1 MPRRADPGSVL
12 VLAGGG
18 ADLAADAVRAC
29 RNLTRL
35 GLRTVLLGSHP
46 AVLTGADAA
55 HAVYAEPLT
64 PHFVERVVARERPDA
79 VLAELGGPAAHTVLA
94 ALRSAGVPEK
104 YDVEFIGA
112 DPDRTAQGRARHPR
126 ELPVPGGAFGPA
138 APRTDPGR
146 GTVLVLGPAVR
157 SGADAD
163 HSCREAALALRAAGW
178 TPVLLAADPRTAAA
192 ASAAFARCRPAPL
205 TVRTVLE
212 AVAEERRSGTVAAV
226 LGQFGGPATAALAP
240 GLADAGAPLSD
251 LPAGT
256 VRTAADPD
264 ALGRALAGAGLRTAP
279 RRAAMSLPEAL
290 AAADA
295 TGYPVAVT
303 RPHGPGGAAHTVTG
317 PAALTELWHRRSGG
331 GPLLVAPALRACVE
345 LRVDALYDG
354 RELAV
359 AGVLEY
365 LDDDHGGTAVCAL
378 PPVSLGASGTARL
391 AEAAAR
397 AARTLEVRGALSVR
411 FAAAGDALYVREVVP
426 GTAHTAP
433 FTAAAARVPLARAAA
448 RLALGATLA
457 ELRAEGLLP
466 AGGSRSRPDT
476 ATRVFLRAGGD
487 GDPPDGTPGGAATA
501 AGPDFGAAYA
511 KYLIGRHGSLPTK
524 GRACLSG
531 SGQDLRALILP
542 ARRLVSYGFELLAD
556 GDTFGALRRA
566 GVPVTALPEA
576 PPAARSGTA
585 AASGDFPAVRLL
597 RTGQL
602 DLVLSAPGPADDP
615 EEAAAVRAAAA
626 RQGVPCFT
634 GVRALSAGVQAIG
647 AVLDDRVRVAPLAA
661 CGPGGPARPPE
672 RTGHD
677 HEEKR

>member
-1 MPRRADPGSVL
+1 MPRRADPRSVL
-12 VLAGGG
+12 VLAGDG

-55 HAVYAEPLT
+55 DAVYAEPLT
-64 PHFVERVVARERPDA
+64 PHVVERVVARERPDA

-94 ALRSAGVPEK
+94 ILRSAGVPEK

-112 DPDRTAQGRARHPR
+112 DPDRTAQGRARRPR
-126 ELPVPGGAFGPA
+126 ELPAPGGAFGPA
-138 APRTDPGR
+138 APGAGPGR

-192 ASAAFARCRPAPL
+192 TADAFARCRPAPL

-251 LPAGT
+251 LPAGA

-279 RRAAMSLPEAL
+279 RRAAASLPEAL

-303 RPHGPGGAAHTVTG
+303 RPHGPAGTAHTVTG
-317 PAALTELWHRRSGG
+317 PAALTELWHRRADD
-331 GPLLVAPALRACVE
+331 GPVLVAPALRACVE

-365 LDDDHGGTAVCAL
+365 LDDDHGGTPVCAL

-391 AEAAAR
+391 AEATAR
-397 AARTLEVRGALSVR
+397 AARTLAVRGALSVR
-411 FAAAGDALYVREVVP
+411 FAAAGDALYVREAVP

-433 FTAAAARVPLARAAA
+433 FTAVAARVPLARAAA
-448 RLALGATLA
+448 RIALGATLA

-466 AGGSRSRPDT
+466 AEGSRIRPDT

-487 GDPPDGTPGGAATA
+487 GEPPDGTPGGAAA

-531 SGQDLRALILP
+531 AGQDLRPLILP
-542 ARRLVSYGFELLAD
+542 ARRLASYGFELLAD

-566 GVPVTALPEA
+566 GVPVTPLPEALPEA
-576 PPAARSGTA
+576 RSKTA
-585 AASGDFPAVRLL
+585 AAPGDFPAVRLL
-597 RTGQL
+597 RAGLL
-602 DLVLSAPGPADDP
+602 DLVLSVPGPADDP
-615 EEAAAVRAAAA
+615 AEAAAVRSAAA
-626 RQGVPCFT
+626 RRGVPCFT

-647 AVLDDRVRVAPLAA
+647 AVLDDRVRVAPL
-661 CGPGGPARPPE
+661 PSE